1 MKKEA
6 YENIIRELQ
15 IKDFAIESSINGIAF
30 SDLNANVTYVNEACL
45 KMWGGAL
52 RSELVGKKADFFAL
66 NKKEAEQ
73 VIVQVITKGSWEG
86 EIWGRRRDGSPIC
99 VYLSAFLVTDRD
111 NSPVCMMCS
120 FIDITDRKKIE
131 QEMKVK
137 DLAIESSINAVVIG
151 DLEGKITYVNKAF
164 LKEWGGT
171 KEEVLGTSLVDFAL
185 DKNAANEALEALLKK
200 GKWQGELSGINKHG
214 EIKHVELS
222 AHKVDD
228 ANGNPICLFCT
239 FVDITEKKLYE
250 TWLENAKKELEKKV
264 KERTKSVIDMNRQL
278 IMEINERKNIEAK
291 LRKKEKELKI
301 QAKNLKEMNTT
312 LKVLLEHK
320 QKEREE
326 MERKFL
332 SNIKDLVLPYVK
344 ELKSTQL
351 SIQQQGLLDLIENN
365 LINILAPFSQK
376 VSANFYNFTPSQ
388 LKVAE
393 FIKMG
398 KTTKEIAE
406 IMNISTRAVE
416 FHRNQIREKLGIK
429 HKKIN
434 LRTYLQSLD

>member
-1 MKKEA
+1 M
-6 YENIIRELQ
+6 R
-15 IKDFAIESSINGIAF
+15 
-30 SDLNANVTYVNEACL
+30 
-45 KMWGGAL
+45 
-52 RSELVGKKADFFAL
+52 
-66 NKKEAEQ
+66 
-73 VIVQVITKGSWEG
+73 
-86 EIWGRRRDGSPIC
+86 
-99 VYLSAFLVTDRD
+99 
-111 NSPVCMMCS
+111 
-120 FIDITDRKKIE
+120 
-131 QEMKVK
+131 
-137 DLAIESSINAVVIG
+137 
-151 DLEGKITYVNKAF
+151 GKI
-164 LKEWGGT
+164 LR
-171 KEEVLGTSLVDFAL
+171 LSL
-185 DKNAANEALEALLKK
+185 EKK
-200 GKWQGELSGINKHG
+200 GKR
-214 EIKHVELS
+214 IKNS
-222 AHKVDD
+222 SK
-228 ANGNPICLFCT
+228 
-239 FVDITEKKLYE
+239 
-250 TWLENAKKELEKKV
+250 
-264 KERTKSVIDMNRQL
+264 
-278 IMEINERKNIEAK
+278 
-291 LRKKEKELKI
+291 
-301 QAKNLKEMNTT
+301 KNLKEMNTT